1 MNQPSG
7 FCEWYR
13 PPPTFPPLGAR
24 TTIGTDGASAVP
36 VAERRRLVDDLI
48 EAARD
53 EVGEL
58 HLGDRPVAAQR
69 GADADAD
76 DRRLGNRRV
85 DDAQLAELVVE
96 PLRDAER
103 AAVRA
108 DVLAEDEHFR
118 IAPHLLGERFA
129 DGFEV
134 GQFFGHGSNAQ
145 RRAR

>member
-1 MNQPSG
+1 MVQAASDVPA
-7 FCEWYR
+7 
-13 PPPTFPPLGAR
+13 AR
-24 TTIGTDGASAVP
+24 RADDDRDGGTSSVP
-36 VAERRRLVDDLI
+36 IMESRRLVDDLI

-85 DDAQLAELVVE
+85 EDAQLAELVVE
-96 PLRDAER
+96 PLCDAER

-108 DVLAEDEHFR
+108 DVLAEDEDFR
-118 IAPHLLGERFA
+118 IAPHLLGEGFA
-129 DGFEV
+129 DGFDV
-134 GQFFGHGSNAQ
+134 GQFFGHGSNDQ
-145 RRAR
+145 RKAR